1 MSQFCTIHPEVK
13 VGDNFE
19 RSTLF
24 GELKDYT
31 FGNYNSAVEVYY
43 AAKNNITKT
52 NKTPVNAQGE
62 ITLDALV
69 SNYDLR
75 GLLDDKFTERMLN
88 SFKLFETDYS
98 VENYQDLINKCNQLN
113 DSIYGKNYFVE
124 LSIQDNKITPILHY
138 KNKKNSYSLESTAQA
153 RSSKLYNKVVDIL
166 NGWGISIDVLH
177 DAEERSNVNGVVD
190 TTSVEKAADGLYH
203 IIRIAKGD
211 KGLEALPEE
220 FGHVVY
226 EAMRDTP
233 LMERT
238 LKLVKDNNL
247 AQEILGN
254 NYERYQ
260 QRYGNDEEL
269 LAEEAVG
276 KLIAVHFLQQNGIED
291 NKIYSTIL
299 GRNINNIK
307 KFFSKFNESELSDA
321 INEVNE
327 NTMLIADKANKGELN
342 PDVSKF
348 RIGKVVNQIN
358 DTKNTADRLQKTVRK
373 ILENEQKRLG
383 IYKNSK
389 TTTSKTI
396 QLGREIVRLAQQKDY
411 ADGILLYVQNCNE
424 ELVKVLNQIKD
435 LQDYGNDIQ
444 VRSRYLRNFRNIL
457 FSYMN
462 IMKQL
467 DEDVSRENMFDDSQI
482 KNGTSAYIRE
492 NLGIIAQC
500 LSMYNVYANNMVIDY
515 WKPILGSN
523 LVIDK
528 GFFKKSPKTYTVED
542 LINMDVNDIS
552 WFDCWLDSMSQS
564 GNYLLKGMD
573 SVVKKQKTNARLQT
587 VELFKQ
593 ISSLTKKLEEAGI
606 RNQEWMFEKD
616 KQGHKTGLY
625 IQAIDEAA
633 RHAKLV
639 KDGIDIEDVDAVR
652 QWEKLNP
659 IKNFYT
665 PEFKRLNKLQ
675 KDYYFKVMAMK
686 KELDSLLPPQNI
698 NPRSIIM
705 IRKDLLERV
714 KASHSIKDATNSFL
728 TSLKEQ
734 WVRNST
740 ETEFGI
746 KSTLTDFEGFEY
758 RELPVFYVHKS
769 KDTSNDDI
777 SADIVSTLTAY
788 ASMAYEN
795 SEMMKIID
803 ILETTRSVVRPNK
816 PISQKGGKD
825 EVELSTDIR
834 KRKEESNIMKRMNA
848 FFDMQIYKETKADEG
863 TLFESKIDKGKAADR
878 LLEWSSSVTMAFNI
892 LANISNIATGRV
904 QILEEAI
911 GGQFYNF
918 KDLKYADARVTKEL
932 LGFSK
937 DLTSKTKSSWLWT
950 VSEYFNVMQDYDHE
964 IAHKDFDKNWYE
976 RMSLNGLSML
986 AQQAGE
992 FNMQH
997 KTFFA
1002 LCHSD
1007 KEDLTDNKGNKI
1019 KVLDAFDVKPVDSE
1033 YPSHGSKVVFKKGL
1047 KDKKGRTIVTKEELI
1062 SRAKDTGMSFTD
1074 SKLLKDNEVSEM
1086 DFVNYISRKS
1096 AEINNH
1102 LHGIYN
1108 EEDKALLYQKSWGR
1122 LVGQYR
1128 KWIKPSINRRFAA
1141 TSYNYNLDDM
1151 QEGFY
1156 RTAAR
1161 FISALIREWKT
1172 EGFNVVSRYKE
1183 MSSYEQANLKRALTE
1198 MVVYSMIIA
1207 ALGMIPDDDDD
1218 SWFNNSY
1225 AGKMTKY
1232 QLYRLR
1238 NEIGVMIPGPS
1249 MVSEGLKILNS
1260 PMAGMNVIQKC
1271 TDVAQS
1277 IAPWQWKEIQSGRYK
1292 GWYKPFNTIADLVPY
1307 NRSIYRS
1314 LHPEN
1319 GIAYFK

>member
-1 MSQFCTIHPEVK
+1 MAQFCTIHPEVK
-13 VGDNFE
+13 VGDTFE

-24 GELKDYT
+24 GELKNYT
-31 FGNYNSAVEVYY
+31 FGHYNSAVELYY
-43 AAKNNITKT
+43 AAKNNIVKDS
-52 NKTPVNAQGE
+52 KIPVNAQGE

-69 SNYDLR
+69 NNYDLR
-75 GLLDDKFTERMLN
+75 GLLDDKFDERMLN

-98 VENYQDLINKCNQLN
+98 VEAYQDLINKCAQFNE
-113 DSIYGKNYFVE
+113 SIYGKNYYIE
-124 LSIQDNKITPILHY
+124 LETNNNKITPVVKY
-138 KNKKNSYSLESTAQA
+138 KTKKNDYRVESSNQA
-153 RSSKLYNKVVDIL
+153 ASAKLYNKVVDIL
-166 NGWGISIDVLH
+166 RDWGISVDVLH
-177 DAEERSNVNGVVD
+177 NAEERSNINGVVD
-190 TTSVEKAADGLYH
+190 TTSIEKATDGLYH
-203 IIRIAKGD
+203 IIRVAKGD

-226 EAMRDTP
+226 EAVRDTE
-233 LMERT
+233 LMKRT

-254 NYERYQ
+254 NYEKYQKRY
-260 QRYGNDEEL
+260 NNNEDE

-307 KFFSKFNESELSDA
+307 KYFSKFDESRLSDA
-321 INEVNE
+321 INEVNN
-327 NTMLIADKANKGELN
+327 NTMLIADKVTKGELR

-348 RIGKVVNQIN
+348 RVGKLIDQIN
-358 DTKNTADRLQKTVRK
+358 NTQNTADRLARTVRR
-373 ILENEQKRLG
+373 ILENEQKRLN
-383 IYKNSK
+383 IYKNS
-389 TTTSKTI
+389 TTTVNRTI
-396 QLGREIVRLAQQKDY
+396 QLGREIARLAQQKDY

-424 ELVKVLNQIKD
+424 ELIKVLNQIRE
-435 LQDYGNDIQ
+435 LNDYGNDIQ
-444 VRSRYLRNFRNIL
+444 VRSKYLRNFRNIL

-482 KNGTSAYIRE
+482 KNSTSVYIRE

-500 LSMYNVYANNMVIDY
+500 LSMYNVYAKDMVIDY

-528 GFFKKSPKTYTVED
+528 GFFSKKTKQYTVED

-573 SVVKKQKTNARLQT
+573 AVVKKQKTNARLQT
-587 VELFKQ
+587 IELFKQ
-593 ISSLTKKLEEAGI
+593 ISSLTKKLEESGI
-606 RNQEWMFEKD
+606 RSQEWMFEKIN
-616 KQGHKTGLY
+616 GHKTGLY
-625 IQAIDEAA
+625 IQAVDESA
-633 RHAKLV
+633 RFAKMM
-639 KDGIDIEDVDAVR
+639 KDGVDVEDSDAVE
-652 QWEKLNP
+652 QWERLNP
-659 IKNFYT
+659 TENFYT
-665 PEFKRLNKLQ
+665 LEFKKLNKLQ
-675 KDYYFKVMAMK
+675 QDYYFKVMAMK
-686 KELDSLLPPQNI
+686 KQLDSLLPPQNI

-705 IRKDLLERV
+705 IRKDLLERI

-769 KDTSNDDI
+769 EDTSNDDI
-777 SADIVSTLTAY
+777 STDIVSTLTAY

-834 KRKEESNIMKRMNA
+834 KRKEESNIIKRMNA

-863 TLFESKIDKGKAADR
+863 GLFESKVDKGKAADR

-904 QILEEAI
+904 QMLEEAV

-918 KDLKYADARVTKEL
+918 KDLSFADGFLTKQL

-992 FNMQH
+992 FSMQH

-1002 LCHSD
+1002 LCHSN
-1007 KEDLTDNKGNKI
+1007 KEDLTDQNGNKI
-1019 KVLDAFDVKPVDSE
+1019 KVLDAFEVKPVDPE

-1062 SRAKDTGMSFTD
+1062 ERARDTGMSFTD

-1122 LVGQYR
+1122 LIGQYR

-1161 FISALIREWKT
+1161 FTTALIREWKS
-1172 EGFNVVSRYKE
+1172 EGFNVVARYKE

-1198 MVVYSMIIA
+1198 IVTYAMIIA
-1207 ALGMIPDDDDD
+1207 ALGLIPDDDDN
-1218 SWFNNSY
+1218 WFNESY
-1225 AGKMTKY
+1225 AGRMTKY

-1238 NEIGVMIPGPS
+1238 NEIGVLIPGPS

-1260 PMAGMNVIQKC
+1260 PMAGMNVVEKC
-1271 TDVAQS
+1271 VDVVQS

-1314 LHPEN
+1314 LHPEK
-1319 GIAYFK
+1319 GITYFK